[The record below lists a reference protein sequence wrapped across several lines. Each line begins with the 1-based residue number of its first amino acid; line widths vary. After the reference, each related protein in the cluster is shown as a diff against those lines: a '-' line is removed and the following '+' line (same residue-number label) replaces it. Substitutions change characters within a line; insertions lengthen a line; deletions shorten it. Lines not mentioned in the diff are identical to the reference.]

1 MMRFKGSLLSA
12 SVLTSFILLN
22 AGSLIVRADDFD
34 ANQIADSIYREAQ
47 RQSINNSQSSSS
59 NNYNSGNSTG
69 RSQSGSQSYGP
80 SRPASTNDY
89 SSSSST
95 NNDDNYGAGLS
106 GNDSSSNSDDFG
118 DDDNDD
124 TSTASSTPK
133 HSHSSG
139 SVEHHHELSPKQKAA
154 IKAANYL
161 AKVRAKLA
169 LRTAENNDGGAWDLR
184 HSYENQ
190 LQVIKQGSR
199 TAQTRALQVQLSGE
213 LNQLQTA
220 HDKRVA
226 LFNQKIDQLANN
238 HDTDT
243 EAVHLQDAIDYE
255 DAKLS
260 QKQTALRKS
269 YAKQIRN
276 INPVNR
282 KKAVK
287 RAKAAYRRQLKE
299 KGLKDPY
306 KLQKENRR
314 AWKKAQARA
323 KVIREDY

>member
-1 MMRFKGSLLSA
+1 MRFNKGQLVSA
-12 SVLTSFILLN
+12 SVLASFILLN
-22 AGSLIVRADDFD
+22 LGSLLVRADDFNAD
-34 ANQIADSIYREAQ
+34 QIADSIYREAQ
-47 RQSINNSQSSSS
+47 RQSINNNQNAGNASSDNGNRAQHSQSSSPS
-59 NNYNSGNSTG
+59 YIP
-69 RSQSGSQSYGP
+69 SQ
-80 SRPASTNDY
+80 PASSSNY
-89 SSSSST
+89 SSSPAHDD
-95 NNDDNYGAGLS
+95 NDDAGLS
-106 GNDSSSNSDDFG
+106 GNNSASSDDFG
-118 DDDNDD
+118 DDND
-124 TSTASSTPK
+124 SSASVSSVPK
-133 HSHSSG
+133 HSHSES
-139 SVEHHHELSPKQKAA
+139 SSSRSHRRELSPKEKAA
-154 IKAANYL
+154 IRADNYL
-161 AKVRAKLA
+161 AKMRAKLA

-238 HDTDT
+238 HGTDT

-269 YAKQIRN
+269 YAKQIKN
-276 INPVNR
+276 INPVNK

-287 RAKAAYRRQLKE
+287 KAKQAYRRQLKE

-306 KLQKENRR
+306 KLQTENRH
-314 AWKKAQARA
+314 AWQKAQEKA
-323 KVIREDY
+323 KVMREDY

>member
-1 MMRFKGSLLSA
+1 MRFNKGQLVSA
-12 SVLTSFILLN
+12 SVLASFILLN
-22 AGSLIVRADDFD
+22 LGSLLVRADDFNAD
-34 ANQIADSIYREAQ
+34 QIADSIYREAQ
-47 RQSINNSQSSSS
+47 RQSINNNQNAGNSSSDNGNGAQHSQSSSPSYAPSQPTAPS
-59 NNYNSGNSTG
+59 N
-69 RSQSGSQSYGP
+69 
-80 SRPASTNDY
+80 Y
-89 SSSSST
+89 SSSSPHDD
-95 NNDDNYGAGLS
+95 NDDAGLS
-106 GNDSSSNSDDFG
+106 GNNSASSDDFG
-118 DDDNDD
+118 ADSDRSSDVSRTPKSSDRE
-124 TSTASSTPK
+124 SASS
-133 HSHSSG
+133 HRRHR
-139 SVEHHHELSPKQKAA
+139 ELSPKEKAA
-154 IKAANYL
+154 IRADNYL

-238 HDTDT
+238 HSTDT
-243 EAVHLQDAIDYE
+243 QAVRLQDAIDYE

-269 YAKQIRN
+269 YAKQIKN
-276 INPVNR
+276 INPVN
-282 KKAVK
+282 KQKAVK
-287 RAKAAYRRQLKE
+287 KAKQAYRRQLKE

-306 KLQKENRR
+306 KLQKENRQ
-314 AWKKAQARA
+314 AWQKAQEKA
-323 KVIREDY
+323 KVMREDY